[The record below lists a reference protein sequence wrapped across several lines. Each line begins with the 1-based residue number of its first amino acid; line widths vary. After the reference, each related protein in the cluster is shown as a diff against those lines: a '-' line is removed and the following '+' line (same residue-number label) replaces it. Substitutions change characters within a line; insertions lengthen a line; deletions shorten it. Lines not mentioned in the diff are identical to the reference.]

1 MYELFFLY
9 AQFIFSYQ
17 NMRNCKTFPSISAL
31 LIKTFLVKRKN
42 PGVSKIEGKYSNDE
56 IAMNRSRKFSLLI
69 GIIIILL
76 LIIVALLIHIVSN
89 NMEGGISDPNSPN
102 QQTEVAIP
110 GEKLTDSINLPG
122 YGGLNLKAGVKEQNL
137 ALPNP
142 AENFCQIR
150 ISLILEDG
158 TVIWTSELIPPGET
172 AQIFLNEAMGVGEYT
187 AVLKY
192 ECFRMDEN
200 QTPLNG
206 ATSQLVLYIS

>member
-1 MYELFFLY
+1 M
-9 AQFIFSYQ
+9 
-17 NMRNCKTFPSISAL
+17 
-31 LIKTFLVKRKN
+31 
-42 PGVSKIEGKYSNDE
+42 SKIEEKNLNE
-56 IAMNRSRKFSLLI
+56 KAEMNQSRKLSLLI
-69 GIIIILL
+69 GIIILL
-76 LIIVALLIHIVSN
+76 ALIVVALLIHIMSGN
-89 NMEGGISDPNSPN
+89 KEGGISGTNPSN
-102 QQTEVAIP
+102 QQTEVATP
-110 GEKLTDSINLPG
+110 VEKLTDSISLPG

-158 TVIWTSELIPPGET
+158 TVIWTSDLIPPGET
-172 AQIFLNEAMGVGEYT
+172 AQIFLNKAMEAGKYT

-206 ATSQLVLYIS
+206 ATSQLVLYIG